1 MIESL
6 SKRPEISEVQDQR
19 PYVVSADI
27 KILLQQWTDQK
38 GFKLPDEEF
47 FRDMRSDFGVFMKQ
61 IFPGFEM
68 IPEEELSVGLNAIVK
83 KNGLYPLSLDRVYYP
98 SQLKLDIA
106 RQINEDGI
114 DMGLGRRADSAL
126 LLNQFRSLKG
136 SGVDEVS
143 LVDDV
148 IFTGDLIAR
157 VGETL
162 GRMGIK
168 VKEIYAGIGIKE
180 GIDLLQ
186 GQGYQVECVRTY
198 DSVIDEI
205 CERDFY
211 PGVPLSGR
219 LVDPENNVGAP
230 YILPFGNPGK
240 WASIPE
246 EWQRPFSRF
255 CIDQTR
261 KLFEGI
267 ETSSNKPVR
276 CSDLE
281 RKVVSLPLDNT
292 RFIDALGEGASGLY
306 Q

>member
-6 SKRPEISEVQDQR
+6 SNSSEIKEAKDQR
-19 PYVVSADI
+19 PYVVSADVR
-27 KILLQQWTDQK
+27 ILLQQWADQN
-38 GFKLPDEEF
+38 GFKLPEEKF
-47 FRDMRSDFGVFMKQ
+47 FSGMRSDFGTFMKQ
-61 IFPGFEM
+61 VFPGFELVT
-68 IPEEELSVGLNAIVK
+68 EEKLSNGLTALVK
-83 KNGLYPLSLDRVYYP
+83 KCLYPLSLDRVYYP

-106 RQINEDGI
+106 RQINEDGR

-126 LLNQFRSLKG
+126 LLSQFRSLKG
-136 SGVDEVS
+136 SGIDEVS
-143 LVDDV
+143 IVDDV
-148 IFTGDLIAR
+148 IFTGNLIAR

-162 GRMGIK
+162 GRMGMR
-168 VKEIYAGIGIKE
+168 VKGIYAGIGIQK

-219 LVDPENNVGAP
+219 LVDPNNNVGAP

-246 EWQRPFSRF
+246 KWQESLSRY
-255 CIDQTR
+255 CIKQTV
-261 KLFEGI
+261 KLFEEI
-267 ETSSNKPVR
+267 ENKSGRSVQ
-276 CSDLE
+276 CADLE
-281 RKVVSLPLDNT
+281 RKVIGLPGDST
-292 RFIDALGEGASGLY
+292 RFVGELRKILD
-306 Q
+306 